1 MATRHFFGN
10 WFAITK
16 EKIRHAIRGTTD
28 ALAFHALMT
37 QRGTTSRQINR
48 YRGCRMDQAACRF
61 GGHTTLRDFAEP
73 FVLLRKSSSPESTL
87 AEASRFVTG
96 LSQARDQ

>member
-1 MATRHFFGN
+1 
-10 WFAITK
+10 
-16 EKIRHAIRGTTD
+16 
-28 ALAFHALMT
+28 
-37 QRGTTSRQINR
+37 
-48 YRGCRMDQAACRF
+48 MDQAACRF